1 VLDPEAPVDD
11 ELGALPEVDEFG
23 ALPEVFEP

>member
-1 VLDPEAPVDD
+1 MLDPEAPVDD
-11 ELGALPEVDEFG
+11 ELGVLPVDDELG